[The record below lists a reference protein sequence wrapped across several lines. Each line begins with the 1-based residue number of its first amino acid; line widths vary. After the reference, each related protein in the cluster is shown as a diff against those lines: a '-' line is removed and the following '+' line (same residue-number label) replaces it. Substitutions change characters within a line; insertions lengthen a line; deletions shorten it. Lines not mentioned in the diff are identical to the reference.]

1 MTIKIQKIGN
11 SLGIHLP
18 KKIVS
23 SLSLSKGAELIIEE
37 RDNGI
42 FITPTK
48 KETLESLLT
57 QITPDNTHQIIEL
70 GDPVGKEI
78 I

>member
-11 SLGIHLP
+11 SLGIHIP

-23 SLSLSKGAELIIEE
+23 SLSLSKGAELTIEE
-37 RDNGI
+37 RDHGI

-48 KETLESLLT
+48 EETLESLLA
-57 QITPDNTHQIIEL
+57 QVTPENTHQIIEF
-70 GDPVGKEI
+70 GDPIGKEI